1 MIDFRK
7 QFLYKQIVDTQ
18 RKGESMKGNKQDQP
32 FKNVALLPEDHA
44 MLKKISDAD
53 QRTMTRQLSV
63 IIRREFENLES
74 TLRSKGVS
82 EW

>member
-18 RKGESMKGNKQDQP
+18 REGESMKGSKQDQP

-74 TLRSKGVS
+74 TLRSKSVS